1 MSMPANSQVS
11 CFKLKSLHL
20 TLAGLLGASRT
31 VTVCLED
38 LRLGVD
44 VRPESKWLSGLDSRS
59 LRSQSQTVA
68 KLHKL
73 TRAGLKFK
81 HTLHTR
87 EKEVVFITFFIF
99 VWRPYEYILRKRTR
113 LSRFVVQFN
122 FLSFHSSIK
131 SSSFSVFL
139 PPKASSKTLRIRI
152 ACSSSWCVWMRR
164 GMCAAR
170 G

>member
-1 MSMPANSQVS
+1 MGRHQARHCMSMPANSQVS

-73 TRAGLKFK
+73 TRAGLEFK

-87 EKEVVFITFFIF
+87 EKDVVFITFFIF

-122 FLSFHSSIK
+122 FLSFIHPSNHPLSP
-131 SSSFSVFL
+131 SSFHLKQVPRLFVSV
-139 PPKASSKTLRIRI
+139 
-152 ACSSSWCVWMRR
+152 
-164 GMCAAR
+164 
-170 G
+170 